1 MGVFLHPDRYYKINL
16 LQRSLLVHLLEC
28 AVQKYNFTKTSGLF
42 LLVRSDIVVF
52 FPLCCMAIYT
62 LTFCSQGALANYLFF
77 ESPISTVKSPV
88 SDLHPADTPSYYMFN
103 PSHASCPELT
113 HWDRVDSTFFFFFF
127 FAALWNAIAGS
138 VWREGLSQL
147 RWGEERRGCSFLES
161 GVNNVS
167 R

>member
-103 PSHASCPELT
+103 PSHASETSCQNWPT
-113 HWDRVDSTFFFFFF
+113 GIVSTLHFFFFFF
-127 FAALWNAIAGS
+127 CGIVKRDS
-138 VWREGLSQL
+138 RKCVERGLVTATV
-147 RWGEERRGCSFLES
+147 RWGEERVFIFGERGE
-161 GVNNVS
+161 
-167 R
+167 